1 MIIDDYWDQK
11 ALHMAY
17 IMVITDN
24 DEWKREDYFFFDY
37 ENSLKHTKTSFSLN
51 LICDLE
57 IFQEYVI
64 LRL

>member
-1 MIIDDYWDQK
+1 
-11 ALHMAY
+11 MAD

-37 ENSLKHTKTSFSLN
+37 ENSLKHTKTIFSLN